1 MDSTSSTFGEKIW
14 DTASNPFIDTDT
26 FELNGLSGAN
36 ISTFSSAT
44 GYETVNHTYFLPF
57 NPPTTNSQYQIPSD
71 DNIEIY
77 FYFRV
82 FKQAAGTN
90 FTTDD
95 TASFGASD
103 FNVDLEPVFPNIY
116 GYEVSIVDENG
127 AVVQSTL
134 FTSINAPSGS
144 EINGGILIEEEV
156 DFENAQVPTSAYQLR
171 IKNSSGV
178 WTTNLYD
185 FQNVLQTTGISEDL
199 TRLRQKEKIAMQP
212 ISLDR
217 IKGKIIKRDL
227 TTIGLTNNAD
237 TLSLHDPIYIGSKLY
252 LIIGMKF
259 SAIEGE
265 YIVTLQE
272 LKYDFSV
279 TAAAADQ
286 ISLFIEALSETWT
299 GAPIN
304 FFGF

>member
-1 MDSTSSTFGEKIW
+1 
-14 DTASNPFIDTDT
+14 
-26 FELNGLSGAN
+26 
-36 ISTFSSAT
+36 
-44 GYETVNHTYFLPF
+44 
-57 NPPTTNSQYQIPSD
+57 
-71 DNIEIY
+71 
-77 FYFRV
+77 
-82 FKQAAGTN
+82 
-90 FTTDD
+90 
-95 TASFGASD
+95 
-103 FNVDLEPVFPNIY
+103 
-116 GYEVSIVDENG
+116 
-127 AVVQSTL
+127 
-134 FTSINAPSGS
+134 
-144 EINGGILIEEEV
+144 
-156 DFENAQVPTSAYQLR
+156 
-171 IKNSSGV
+171 
-178 WTTNLYD
+178 
-185 FQNVLQTTGISEDL
+185 
-199 TRLRQKEKIAMQP
+199 MQP

-286 ISLFIEALSETWT
+286 LSLFIEALTETWT